1 MLILVIPN
9 VSAENSIPS
18 WIKNNAGWWSNDNIT
33 ENEFLTGIEY
43 LINNDIIVIT
53 NIPDSERSEF
63 FIDFSYTN
71 LVPDW
76 IKNNAG
82 WWADGQIDDNS
93 FVSGI
98 QWLIS
103 NNIIK
108 MESEKNSNQSAD
120 SITFASGVNI
130 IYLDEIVFYYSDFF
144 NVYCFKNAMNYEL
157 QAGKLVPI
165 CSSSA
170 IALNPNNID
179 LYDELEIWDDPQKVA
194 VVYPIFTASAY
205 QGSDPVVT
213 SEERGFYAYYQGRC
227 DDCTTVKMI
236 SDSNL
241 EKLTYSASGM
251 GIQVLDLLGY
261 TTLTDIDID
270 QNPNIL
276 KEFDTIVVLHNEYVT
291 RTMFD
296 AITSHDNVI
305 YLYPNA
311 LYAEIEVNYVD
322 ETITLIRGHN
332 YPEPE
337 ITNGFDWEFDNTHP
351 YEYDNTCHHI
361 ELYKIKNG
369 WMTNCYPE
377 NIFLQNTQKLFDLLK
392 TIKDL

>member
-1 MLILVIPN
+1 MKYIITSLPVFFMLILVIPN

-53 NIPDSERSEF
+53 NSPDSERSEF

-144 NVYCFKNAMNYEL
+144 NIFCFN
-157 QAGKLVPI
+157 
-165 CSSSA
+165 
-170 IALNPNNID
+170 
-179 LYDELEIWDDPQKVA
+179 
-194 VVYPIFTASAY
+194 
-205 QGSDPVVT
+205 
-213 SEERGFYAYYQGRC
+213 
-227 DDCTTVKMI
+227 
-236 SDSNL
+236 DS
-241 EKLTYSASGM
+241 
-251 GIQVLDLLGY
+251 
-261 TTLTDIDID
+261 
-270 QNPNIL
+270 
-276 KEFDTIVVLHNEYVT
+276 
-291 RTMFD
+291 
-296 AITSHDNVI
+296 
-305 YLYPNA
+305 
-311 LYAEIEVNYVD
+311 VNYQMQQGNLTPV
-322 ETITLIRGHN
+322 
-332 YPEPE
+332 
-337 ITNGFDWEFDNTHP
+337 
-351 YEYDNTCHHI
+351 CS
-361 ELYKIKNG
+361 
-369 WMTNCYPE
+369 
-377 NIFLQNTQKLFDLLK
+377 
-392 TIKDL
+392 